1 MSKQPPNR
9 KISAEKARA
18 LADLDDDATEF
29 TQLASARYS
38 KRKGSKV
45 SDEVHE
51 EEENEESTFHAHDKE
66 HFQGHGEGGH
76 GGTEMGWLVSY
87 ADMMTLLFGLF
98 VILFSITTD
107 KSKNVND
114 IMMEVSKK
122 YFTSQDGE
130 EFTPSAKLPPSETP
144 PEEPI
149 VDSSKEI
156 EAAEATFDAEK
167 QQYEKKIDELKA
179 EVEKLEQEK
188 TDALKEKKTA
198 QKMLSQVDDPTTDLK
213 KEIEQLEVKL
223 ADKTKD
229 FDKLQDE
236 INKKTEDNKKLQDEI
251 NKNKN
256 MAKNYMM
263 VLVTWETEKH
273 DIDLEVTTP
282 SRQRFNF
289 KKRKLASEPGAFEL
303 DSRFGPGI
311 EMWKAENFQPGAYQS
326 KLSLYNKNGNEAP
339 AKVQLTVVTNLSTY
353 KSEPIELDSAH
364 KDANVS
370 FSVMAD
376 GSVEFSP

>member
-1 MSKQPPNR
+1 MAKQQPKP
-9 KISAEKARA
+9 
-18 LADLDDDATEF
+18 ADDGNTNTEV

-38 KRKGSKV
+38 KRKGPPV
-45 SDEVHE
+45 E
-51 EEENEESTFHAHDKE
+51 EP
-66 HFQGHGEGGH
+66 HFQDEDDTEHGFKAHHKEQFHDHAEGGGH

-114 IMMEVSKK
+114 VMMEVSKK
-122 YFTSQDGE
+122 YFSNQDGE
-130 EFTPSAKLPPSETP
+130 EFTPSAALPASEKA
-144 PEEPI
+144 PEEP
-149 VDSSKEI
+149 VKDPSKDI
-156 EAAEATFDAEK
+156 ENAQATFDAEK

-188 TDALKEKKTA
+188 TEAQKEKKTA
-198 QKMLSQVDDPTTDLK
+198 QKKLAAVDNPTTDIK

-236 INKKTEDNKKLQDEI
+236 INKKTEENKKLQDELY
-251 NKNKN
+251 KNKST
-256 MAKNYMM
+256 AKNYMM

-273 DIDLEVTTP
+273 DIDLEITTP
-282 SRQRFNF
+282 TQKHFNF
-289 KKRKLASEPGAFEL
+289 KKRKVANEPGAFEL

-311 EMWKAENFQPGAYQS
+311 EMWKAEAFQPGAYQS
-326 KLSLYNKNGNEAP
+326 KISLYNKNGNDAP
-339 AKVQLTVVTNLSTY
+339 AKIQLTVVTNLSTY
-353 KSEPIELDSAH
+353 KSDPIELDSAH
-364 KDANVS
+364 KEVNVP
-370 FSVMAD
+370 FTITAD
-376 GSVEFSP
+376 GSVEFSK

>member
-1 MSKQPPNR
+1 MQPKKKPSSHANS
-9 KISAEKARA
+9 ITPEGFEG
-18 LADLDDDATEF
+18 TEV

-38 KRKGSKV
+38 PGKGAIEDVKP
-45 SDEVHE
+45 DEEHE
-51 EEENEESTFHAHDKE
+51 ETFQAHHKE
-66 HFQGHGEGGH
+66 HFHSDGHGEGGGGH

-107 KSKNVND
+107 QSKNVND

-122 YFTSQDGE
+122 YFTNQDGE
-130 EFTPSAKLPPSETP
+130 EFTPSATLPASEKP
-144 PEEPI
+144 PEEP
-149 VDSSKEI
+149 VKEPAKEI
-156 EAAEATFDAEK
+156 ENAEAKFDAEK
-167 QQYEKKIDELKA
+167 QQYEKKIQELRA

-188 TDALKEKKTA
+188 TDAVNEKKTA
-198 QKMLSQVDDPTTDLK
+198 QKKLQQIDNPTTDIK

-223 ADKTKD
+223 ADKAKD

-236 INKKTEDNKKLQDEI
+236 MHKKTEENKKLQDELY
-251 NKNKN
+251 KNKN
-256 MAKNYMM
+256 NSKNYMM

-282 SRQRFNF
+282 SHRQFNF

-311 EMWKAENFQPGAYQS
+311 EMWKAESFQAGTYNS
-326 KLSLYNKNGNEAP
+326 KISLYNKNGNEAP

-353 KSEPIELDSAH
+353 KSKPMELDTNNKEMNISF
-364 KDANVS
+364 NVT
-370 FSVMAD
+370 AD
-376 GSVEFSP
+376 GTVEFNN

>member
-1 MSKQPPNR
+1 MQPP
-9 KISAEKARA
+9 KKPSAVQP
-18 LADLDDDATEF
+18 LHPTEDF
-29 TQLASARYS
+29 ENTEVTQLASARYMPG
-38 KRKGSKV
+38 KAKFKEQKH
-45 SDEVHE
+45 DEDHE
-51 EEENEESTFHAHDKE
+51 P
-66 HFQGHGEGGH
+66 HFQAHHKEPIHEHGEGGGH

-107 KSKNVND
+107 QSKNVND

-122 YFTSQDGE
+122 YFTNQEGE
-130 EFTPSAKLPPSETP
+130 EFTPSAKLPPAEKP
-144 PEEPI
+144 PEEP
-149 VDSSKEI
+149 VVEPAKEI
-156 EAAEATFDAEK
+156 ESAEATFAAEK

-188 TDALKEKKTA
+188 TDALMEKKTA
-198 QKMLSQVDDPTTDLK
+198 QKKLSQIEDPTTDVK
-213 KEIEQLEVKL
+213 REIEQLEVKL

-229 FDKLQDE
+229 FDKLRDE
-236 INKKTEDNKKLQDEI
+236 LNKKTEDNKKLQDEI

-256 MAKNYMM
+256 IAKNYMM

-273 DIDLEVTTP
+273 DVDLEVTTP
-282 SRQRFNF
+282 SNKRFNF
-289 KKRKLASEPGAFEL
+289 KKRKLGSEPGAFEL

-311 EMWKAENFQPGAYQS
+311 EMWKAENFQPGSYQS

-353 KSEPIELDSAH
+353 KSEPIELDAAH
-364 KDANVS
+364 REINVR
-370 FSVMAD
+370 FGVNAD
-376 GSVEFSP
+376 GSVEFKK